1 MLQCR
6 KPRYPA
12 GQTRH
17 RHDDRTRPIP
27 ATHDSLDGQ
36 VALVLAAEGLGRS
49 HVMEQLLRFL
59 LARAQTGRAPKE
71 IEIAEAV
78 FARPAGEGDADSS
91 VRSMSIA
98 CAASWMSSMPG
109 RARTSPCA

>member
-1 MLQCR
+1 MTIE
-6 KPRYPA
+6 PA
-12 GQTRH
+12 
-17 RHDDRTRPIP
+17 PSS

-36 VALVLAAEGLGRS
+36 VALVLAAEGGRS

-78 FARPAGEGDADSS
+78 FARPAGEGDADP
-91 VRSMSIA
+91 RCGSMSIA